1 MAPPITDTHEYVKI
15 IPTPSFEAW
24 LKIGMEAG
32 YCTDVYCSHH
42 QIHANEDREV
52 FHFLYEEHEGN
63 RDFCW
68 PVVRLRTLAEDD

>member
-1 MAPPITDTHEYVKI
+1 
-15 IPTPSFEAW
+15 
-24 LKIGMEAG
+24 MEAG
-32 YCTDVYCSHH
+32 YCTDVYCDHH
-42 QIHANEDREV
+42 QIHAPEDKEV